1 MRKLFMILG
10 LAVAVSC
17 GGCNVFGWLV
27 SETAHEEK
35 VKAQF
40 KLADYGKE
48 GVLVFVDSLKKIN
61 VGYGLEEKLEG
72 AVENYLVKKVRL
84 KKENILGGDE
94 LSKLRS
100 SRPDFDR
107 MSPVM
112 VGEALGV
119 GKVLYVRIENYNLY
133 NIDGRDYYEGFL
145 LTRSVLFDVGTGAVV
160 WPDTRAGKVIRV
172 KVDLETAGRE
182 IALARLATATAH
194 CITRFF
200 YNCPKDRFRIS
211 EEQVIYDMMG
221 GW

>member
-1 MRKLFMILG
+1 MRKVFMIFG
-10 LAVAVSC
+10 FGVAISTA
-17 GGCNVFGWLV
+17 GCNVFGWLV
-27 SETAHEEK
+27 SETAHEQK

-48 GVLVFVDSLKKIN
+48 GVLVFVDSLKKMN

-72 AVENYLVKKVRL
+72 SIENYLVKQVRL
-84 KKENILGGDE
+84 KKENILGADE

-112 VGEALGV
+112 VGDALGA

-133 NIDGRDYYEGFL
+133 NIDGRDYYEGSL
-145 LTRSVLFDVGTGAVV
+145 ITRSILFDVQTGAVV
-160 WPDTRAGKVIRV
+160 WPGSATGEVVRV
-172 KVDLETAGRE
+172 KVELETKGLEA
-182 IALARLATATAH
+182 ALTRLTTATAH
-194 CITRFF
+194 CITRYF

-211 EEQVIYDMMG
+211 EEQVIYEMTE
-221 GW
+221 W